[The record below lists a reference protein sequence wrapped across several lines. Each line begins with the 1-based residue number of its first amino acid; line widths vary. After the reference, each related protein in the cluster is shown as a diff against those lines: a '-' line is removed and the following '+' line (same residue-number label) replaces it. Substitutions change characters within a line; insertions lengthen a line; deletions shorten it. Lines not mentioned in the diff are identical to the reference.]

1 MEGGINAMKSYEE
14 WLNTKNGKS
23 YVNAGN
29 IIDSIIQEQEYE
41 EKKKKTEE
49 NNELI
54 ERIEKL
60 EFIVKELE
68 RKVKLLESKNN
79 DGWCNK

>member
-1 MEGGINAMKSYEE
+1 MEGGINAMMSYEE
-14 WLNTKNGKS
+14 WKS
-23 YVNAGN
+23 YGNAGN

-41 EKKKKTEE
+41 ENKKKTEE
-49 NNELI
+49 NNKLL

-60 EFIVKELE
+60 EFVVKELE